1 MNQAEGWN
9 RAYTKG
15 TLRRKRD
22 MDYIMPSPTD
32 IGDMVPDEI
41 DHEGKVVVG
50 VLIVVCILV
59 VSGFALV
66 GWLS

>member
-1 MNQAEGWN
+1 MSTPQDWN
-9 RAYTKG
+9 TAYING
-15 TLRRKRD
+15 GLRRKRD
-22 MDYIMPSPTD
+22 MDCIMPNPTD

-59 VSGFALV
+59 VSGFALA